1 MRYADGLMLYAG
13 RATDLARMVESLGE
27 ELADGPTTRPSSVR
41 CATSRVLLED
51 SPVSVEFV

>member
-1 MRYADGLMLYAG
+1 MLHAG